1 MAMLVSNKKISK
13 IEINI
18 KKTLY
23 YRIPIIITGKNYRLI
38 KTKIKISAKKFKE
51 IIKEVIR
58 RDLNMSQI
66 DRDFRKAE
74 TNKKVEGAQFALR
87 RTTKR

>member
-1 MAMLVSNKKISK
+1 MGKK
-13 IEINI
+13 
-18 KKTLY
+18 
-23 YRIPIIITGKNYRLI
+23 YRLI
-38 KTKIKISAKKFKE
+38 KTKIKISTKKFKE

-74 TNKKVEGAQFALR
+74 MNKKVEGVQFALR